1 MARMVHC
8 IKKNKEL
15 EGLAF
20 PPVPGE
26 RGKRIWAQV
35 SKDAWDDWMRLQ
47 TMIINEYGLNCADI
61 KVRKHLLK
69 QCEEYFFGA
78 GATPAVPN
86 HVPVEEKPAQ

>member
-1 MARMVHC
+1 
-8 IKKNKEL
+8 
-15 EGLAF
+15 
-20 PPVPGE
+20 
-26 RGKRIWAQV
+26 
-35 SKDAWDDWMRLQ
+35 MRLQ